1 MPIVP
6 DTKDW
11 TWVLERTCSECDF
24 DVRSFPRDEIGS
36 MIRDAAERWREV
48 LARPR
53 VGARPREDVWS
64 PLEYGCHVRDV
75 FDVYRERLQLM
86 IEEDDPEF
94 PNWDQD
100 STAIE
105 QLYAEQDPH
114 RVAAELGAAAEALAA
129 SFDSVEEDQWQRTGR
144 RDDGANFTVESL
156 ARYMIHDP
164 NHHLHDAGNRSDA

>member
-24 DVRSFPRDEIGS
+24 DVRSFPRDEIGT

-100 STAIE
+100 STAVE
-105 QLYAEQDPH
+105 QLYAEQDPEREGFSDQQMHQFAPVAQWTKRRTSVRRAARDQAFFCVPPAQRPATIVWDKSRIH
-114 RVAAELGAAAEALAA
+114 RL
-129 SFDSVEEDQWQRTGR
+129 
-144 RDDGANFTVESL
+144 
-156 ARYMIHDP
+156 
-164 NHHLHDAGNRSDA
+164 

>member
-11 TWVLERTCSECDF
+11 TWVLERKCPECDF
-24 DVRSFPRDEIGS
+24 DVRGFPREEIGS
-36 MIRDAAERWREV
+36 MIRAVAERWREV
-48 LARPR
+48 LARPE

-64 PLEYGCHVRDV
+64 PLDYGCHVRDV

-86 IEEDDPEF
+86 LEADDPEF

-100 STAIE
+100 ATAIE

-114 RVAAELGAAAEALAA
+114 RVVDELGVAAEALAET
-129 SFDSVEEDQWQRTGR
+129 FDSVKDDQWHRTGTP
-144 RDDGANFTVESL
+144 DDGTSFTVESL
-156 ARYMIHDP
+156 ARYLIHDP
-164 NHHLHDAGNRSDA
+164 YHHLHDAGYSSNG